1 MHGDYARHYARGS
14 DQTLVGLVAPALETA
29 CFKIVCVDYA
39 RLRKYYARGLCT
51 ALCMGLQPKIGWPCH
66 PGTGAAR
73 FKHIMRGLCTREKI
87 LCTGIMHGICT
98 GLTAPPKTSADW
110 SKLYVILL

>member
-1 MHGDYARHYARGS
+1 MGIMHGIMHGAPA
-14 DQTLVGLVAPALETA
+14 GLVAP
-29 CFKIVCVDYA
+29 
-39 RLRKYYARGLCT
+39 
-51 ALCMGLQPKIGWPCH
+51 
-66 PGTGAAR
+66 GTGNGMLQN
-73 FKHIMRGLCTREKI
+73 IMRGLCTREKI